1 MRSLRI
7 LIIGGLFSFRAL
19 FDWLNPWIYIPCLI
33 IVPIF
38 QMLLFV
44 YIGRSAGVESDSF
57 FVIGNALQFS
67 AIPCLFAMGHTI
79 TAERFTQTLGIVLST
94 PAPRIP
100 LLLGRS
106 LPVIVNGWFV
116 AMFCLAVGGRLV
128 GVGVPATAWIPVA
141 LTVVVGMTSCAG
153 LGLVTAA
160 LGLRVRDTATLNN
173 IIIGG
178 LLIFC
183 GANVPI
189 GSLPRWMQVISQWI
203 PLTHAI
209 EAARD
214 IAAGATLHA
223 VTPLL
228 LRELMIGAVFVML
241 GLASVRVLE
250 RQSRRHAT
258 LEMS

>member
-19 FDWLNPWIYIPCLI
+19 FDWLNPWIYVSCLI

-100 LLLGRS
+100 LFLGRS
-106 LPVIVNGWFV
+106 LPVILNGWFV

-128 GVGVPATAWIPVA
+128 GVEVPATAWLPVA
-141 LTVVVGMTSCAG
+141 LAVIVGMASCAG
-153 LGLVTAA
+153 LGLVIAA

-183 GANVPI
+183 GANVPL

-209 EAARD
+209 EAAREV
-214 IAAGATLHA
+214 AAGATLHT
-223 VTPLL
+223 VTTLL
-228 LRELMIGAVFVML
+228 LRETMVGAVFGML

-250 RQSRRHAT
+250 RQSRSHAT